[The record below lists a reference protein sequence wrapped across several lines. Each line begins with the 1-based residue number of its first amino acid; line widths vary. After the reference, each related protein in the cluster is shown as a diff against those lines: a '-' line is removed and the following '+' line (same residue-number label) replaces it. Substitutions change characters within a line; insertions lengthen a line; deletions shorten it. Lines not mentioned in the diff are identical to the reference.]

1 MDVHTAA
8 AHSNTVTPASPQARL
23 EAVDQLM
30 ARLELAPDGLILD
43 ANPRFLAI
51 MGYQLAELKGQHY
64 SMLLP
69 AEAEESA
76 DEAARWQA
84 LRTGQAQ
91 EGEFHRLDRQGRD
104 IWLRGSCSPQL
115 DEQGALVQVIE
126 YTMDLTEQKQ
136 LNANFEGQLNA
147 LSRVMGKVEFSLDG
161 IILDA
166 NARFLETVGY
176 QLEELKGQH
185 HRLLVDPD
193 YAQSADYRTFWET
206 LRRGE
211 YLAGEFCRIGKQG
224 EEIWIQGSYN
234 PVLDLTGKPSK
245 IVKFATDITA
255 QVEQHHQLKRAME
268 EAEEAAR
275 VREELHKSLQEMST
289 PVTPIWDGILLL
301 PLVGIIDSMRTA
313 DVMNKSLTK
322 IAETRAGFRAGHRRG
337 RHRGYRRRQPADQ
350 DHQGNPVHGVRGH
363 HLRRL
368 AGHRP
373 HHGGAGGL
381 CRRHPYHCDPAGCL
395 RDRPQAGRIHP
406 LGEMHA
412 AQQ

>member
-69 AEAEESA
+69 AETEESA

-91 EGEFHRLDRQGRD
+91 EGELHRLDRQGRD

-126 YTMDLTEQKQ
+126 YSMDLTEQKQ

-193 YAQSADYRTFWET
+193 YAQPTDYRSFWET

-211 YLAGEFCRIGKQG
+211 YLAGEFCRLGKQG
-224 EEIWIQGSYN
+224 KRSGSRAPTTRCWIS
-234 PVLDLTGKPSK
+234 PASPARSSSLPPTSRPRWRS
-245 IVKFATDITA
+245 IASSSA
-255 QVEQHHQLKRAME
+255 PWRRPKRPPGC
-268 EAEEAAR
+268 AR
-275 VREELHKSLQEMST
+275 SCTSRCRRCRPCH
-289 PVTPIWDGILLL
+289 PIWDGILLL

-322 IAETRAGFRAGHRRG
+322 IAETRARSS
-337 RHRGYRRRQPADQ
+337 
-350 DHQGNPVHGVRGH
+350 
-363 HLRRL
+363 
-368 AGHRP
+368 
-373 HHGGAGGL
+373 
-381 CRRHPYHCDPAGCL
+381 C
-395 RDRPQAGRIHP
+395 
-406 LGEMHA
+406 
-412 AQQ
+412 

>member
-8 AHSNTVTPASPQARL
+8 AHSNTVTPASSLARL

-30 ARLELAPDGLILD
+30 ARLEIAPDGLILD

-64 SMLLP
+64 SMLFP
-69 AEAEESA
+69 AEAAESA

-91 EGEFHRLDRQGRD
+91 EGEFRRRDRQGRD
-104 IWLRGSCSPQL
+104 IWLRGSCSPLL

-136 LNANFEGQLNA
+136 MNANFEGQLNA

-211 YLAGEFCRIGKQG
+211 FLAGEFCRIGKQG

-322 IAETRAGFRAGHRRG
+322 IAETRARVFVLDIAGVATVDTG
-337 RHRGYRRRQPADQ
+337 VANQLIKITKATQFMGCEAIISGVSPAIARTM
-350 DHQGNPVHGVRGH
+350 VELGVSVGDIRTT
-363 HLRRL
+363 
-368 AGHRP
+368 AT
-373 HHGGAGGL
+373 
-381 CRRHPYHCDPAGCL
+381 L
-395 RDRPQAGRIHP
+395 RDAFEIALKRVGST
-406 LGEMHA
+406 L
-412 AQQ
+412 

>member
-8 AHSNTVTPASPQARL
+8 AHSNTVTPASSQARL

-30 ARLELAPDGLILD
+30 ARLEIAPDGLILD

-64 SMLLP
+64 SMLFP
-69 AEAEESA
+69 SEAEESA

-91 EGEFHRLDRQGRD
+91 EGEFRRRDRQGRD
-104 IWLRGSCSPQL
+104 IWLRGSCSPLL

-185 HRLLVDPD
+185 HRLLIDPD

-211 YLAGEFCRIGKQG
+211 FLAGEFCRIGKQG
-224 EEIWIQGSYN
+224 EEIWI
-234 PVLDLTGKPSK
+234 
-245 IVKFATDITA
+245 
-255 QVEQHHQLKRAME
+255 
-268 EAEEAAR
+268 
-275 VREELHKSLQEMST
+275 
-289 PVTPIWDGILLL
+289 
-301 PLVGIIDSMRTA
+301 
-313 DVMNKSLTK
+313 
-322 IAETRAGFRAGHRRG
+322 
-337 RHRGYRRRQPADQ
+337 
-350 DHQGNPVHGVRGH
+350 
-363 HLRRL
+363 
-368 AGHRP
+368 
-373 HHGGAGGL
+373 
-381 CRRHPYHCDPAGCL
+381 
-395 RDRPQAGRIHP
+395 
-406 LGEMHA
+406 
-412 AQQ
+412 